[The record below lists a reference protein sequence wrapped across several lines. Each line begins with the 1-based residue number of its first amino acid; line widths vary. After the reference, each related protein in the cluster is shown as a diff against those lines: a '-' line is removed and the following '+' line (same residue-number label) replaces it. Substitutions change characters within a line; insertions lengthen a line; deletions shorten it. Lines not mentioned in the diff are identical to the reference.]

1 MKIHVSPWC
10 AYLISQYKTFILTVR
25 EEQLFYKV
33 SDLQVGQGHLKVIKG
48 ICASTVM
55 NSLCIS
61 LHWWA
66 HCLAVR
72 ILFKDLF
79 TLVTG
84 RKLLL
89 GRELSCFDNAPV
101 KVNAAPPPPHIMEI
115 CFTIQGTLTT
125 TILSD
130 IILTMQMVEI

>member
-61 LHWWA
+61 LH
-66 HCLAVR
+66 
-72 ILFKDLF
+72 
-79 TLVTG
+79 
-84 RKLLL
+84 
-89 GRELSCFDNAPV
+89 
-101 KVNAAPPPPHIMEI
+101 
-115 CFTIQGTLTT
+115 
-125 TILSD
+125 
-130 IILTMQMVEI
+130 